1 MKIDVEGYET
11 PLLEGAVNTLKNEEL
26 CAVIME
32 LNGSGGRY
40 GFDEAEILSMMAHYG
55 FKIDS
60 YAVKFA
66 FGVPQ
71 YSHVVNL
78 LSFFIERFAPHL
90 THFDVVAI
98 INFSHYSSLFL
109 KLKLIMVL
117 LICNNSVS

>member
-55 FKIDS
+55 FKTFS
-60 YAVKFA
+60 YDPFERA
-66 FGVPQ
+66 F
-71 YSHVVNL
+71 VNL
-78 LSFFIERFAPHL
+78 KGKNVTQGNRSRAC
-90 THFDVVAI
+90 V
-98 INFSHYSSLFL
+98 
-109 KLKLIMVL
+109 
-117 LICNNSVS
+117 